1 MGDDGKKLFVMCR
14 PVRQIAAEWGRE
26 DSTPASL
33 SIADVFDVL
42 LLELGF
48 VLWFEQVARWS

>member
-14 PVRQIAAEWGRE
+14 PVSQIAAEWAKE

-33 SIADVFDVL
+33 SIADVFDAL